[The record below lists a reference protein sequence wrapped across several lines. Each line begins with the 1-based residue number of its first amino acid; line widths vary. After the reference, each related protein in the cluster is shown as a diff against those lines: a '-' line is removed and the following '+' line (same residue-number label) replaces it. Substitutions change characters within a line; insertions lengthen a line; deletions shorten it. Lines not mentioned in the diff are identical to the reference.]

1 MSVAAAVAESS
12 ETAGGGLVAAAGKY
26 LAVHEPDKQ
35 AIRPSL
41 SVKTAHSWRGILAR
55 TLAREGRMTVTIGR
69 RELLAA
75 LGGAAAAWPLAARA
89 QQQPKMLRVGF
100 VGIQPREA
108 PVYTNFLKRMAEL
121 GYQEGR
127 NFAFDY
133 IQTPD
138 VEGYERNYR
147 ELAARKVD
155 VFLAVGTEQALRA
168 ALLAAEGKPIVLL
181 AIDFDPVAR
190 GYVASL
196 SRPGGSV
203 TGIFVRQLELAA
215 KRVEIA
221 REAFPRATVL
231 GIAFDTISREQ
242 RDGAAEAA
250 RKLGLEPRM
259 IEVKSQQ
266 DYGGAFSAMDDA
278 RGQPI
283 ILPASPMFF
292 RDREAIAQ
300 VLLERRIPSIAAF
313 RENLEAGALISYGF
327 DLMGLFYDIASYV
340 HRIAGGAKPSDTP
353 IEQSPR
359 FYMAVN
365 LKTAALLGIS
375 LSDVFIA
382 RANEVRE

>member
-1 MSVAAAVAESS
+1 M
-12 ETAGGGLVAAAGKY
+12 
-26 LAVHEPDKQ
+26 
-35 AIRPSL
+35 R
-41 SVKTAHSWRGILAR
+41 
-55 TLAREGRMTVTIGR
+55 R
-69 RELLAA
+69 REFITLI
-75 LGGAAAAWPLAARA
+75 GGATVVWPVMARA
-89 QQQPKMLRVGF
+89 QQQPKMLHVGF

-127 NFAFDY
+127 NFTFDY
-133 IQTPD
+133 IQTAD
-138 VEGYERNYR
+138 VEGYESNYR

-155 VFLAVGTEQALRA
+155 VFLAVGTERALRA
-168 ALLAAEGKPIVLL
+168 ALLAADGKPIVLL

-242 RDGAAEAA
+242 RDASAEAA
-250 RKLGLEPRM
+250 RKLGFEPRM
-259 IEVKSQQ
+259 IEIKSEQG
-266 DYGGAFSAMDDA
+266 YAAAFGAMDNA
-278 RGQPI
+278 PGQPI
-283 ILPASPMFF
+283 ILPAGPIFF
-292 RDREAIAQ
+292 RDRAVIAQ
-300 VLLERRIPSIAAF
+300 ALLERRIPSVAAF
-313 RENLEAGALISYGF
+313 QENMEAGALISYGF

-340 HRIAGGAKPSDTP
+340 QQIARGAKPSDMP

-365 LKTAALLGIS
+365 LKTAASLGVS
-375 LSDVFIA
+375 LSDVFVA